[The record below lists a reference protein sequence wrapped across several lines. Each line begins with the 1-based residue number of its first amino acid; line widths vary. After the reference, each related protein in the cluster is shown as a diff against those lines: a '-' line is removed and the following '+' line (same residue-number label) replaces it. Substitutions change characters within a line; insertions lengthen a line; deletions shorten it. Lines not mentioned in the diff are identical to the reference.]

1 MKKIFL
7 NLFLSLFLLILLL
20 QVSTV
25 VSQNND
31 ENQNKGVVSGKIIDA
46 NTREA
51 IPFVNILVYGTSIGS
66 ASDEN
71 GTFTIANIPLGYN
84 KLQISFIGYETFIS
98 DEYLVTNGKTTFI
111 NIELKERETTL
122 KEVEIKASLFKKS
135 VESPLSL
142 QSLGVAEIEKNPG
155 GNRDILKVIQ
165 SFPGVASN
173 PGFRNDIIIRGGATS
188 ENKFYLDGIEVPV
201 INHFQTQG
209 ATGGAVGIMNADLI
223 RKVDFYSSA
232 FPVNRGNTLSSVIE
246 FTQKRGNPTQLKTR
260 ATLGTSDAGIT
271 LDGPLGKNT
280 TFMLSVRQSY
290 LQFLFK
296 LIKLPFLP
304 TYNDFQLNVKSQL
317 SKNSELSII
326 ALGAIDN
333 FKLNESVNDSE
344 TDQETLKRNKIIL
357 NTVPVNSQWNYTV
370 GASYKYFAD
379 KSTHLVVL
387 SRNELKNTAEKYFLN
402 QEQPEN
408 LLLDYSSKEIETK
421 FRYENTFK
429 TSNNYKFN
437 LGTNVEVATYLNDT
451 YRKVANSQG
460 LFEDTFNANI
470 DFVKYGFFANVSKEY
485 LDNKLGVSF
494 GFRTDGVDYNPQM
507 KNQLHQFSPRL
518 SLNYNLN
525 DKVSLS
531 ASLGR
536 YYQLPSY
543 TVLGFKNNTGEF
555 INKKGLKYIQAD
567 HLVSG
572 FAYKPNTSAKITLE
586 GFYKAYKNYP
596 FSVRNQVSL
605 ANLGDGFGV
614 VGNEEVLSNSKGRA
628 YGVEILAQKKSY
640 NGLYGLASYTFVRS
654 EFKNALGNYIPSTWD
669 NKHLLTVTA
678 GKKLKKNWE
687 IGAKF
692 RLVGARPHTPY
703 DTNASSLK
711 VNYDIV
717 NGGIL
722 DYTKL
727 NQTRFSTY
735 TQLDARLDKTWFL
748 NNVAINLYLD
758 IQNIYGSSAEQN
770 PFLLATEDATGR
782 ITDPNDTSRYVLEEI
797 ESSKGSALPRIGVI
811 IDF

>member
-7 NLFLSLFLLILLL
+7 NLFLLILLL

-437 LGTNVEVATYLNDT
+437 LGTNVEIATYLNDT

-727 NQTRFSTY
+727 NQTRFNTY

-770 PFLLATEDATGR
+770 PFLLATEDTTGR